1 MPTITLSKWSN
12 AEGRT
17 FEIDTD
23 EQVLVD
29 VLEQLRGQPELTNEA
44 YLRIVNAHARQ
55 TGRHFSKS
63 ELVQGYRQLVA
74 AGKMEQDRE
83 LLRRLT
89 RKPVR
94 THSGVAPVTVLTK
107 PFPCP
112 GQCIFCPTFER
123 MPKSYVPDEP
133 GAMRATQNEFDPY
146 RQTESRLRSFQ
157 AIGHSAN
164 KVELLI
170 LGGTWSAYP
179 RAYQAWFVQ
188 RCLDAM
194 NGEDSASLNE
204 AQRRN
209 ETATYRN
216 VGLVIETRPDA
227 ISPREVAH
235 LRRLGVT
242 KVQLGLQ
249 SLDDH
254 ILELNKRG
262 HTVAEMQQAVRT
274 LRGAGF
280 KIVVHWMAN
289 LYGDTLESDYE
300 DFQRLWSDPAIRPD
314 ELKIYPTSLLE
325 ETELYRDYYLKGLY
339 RPYSE
344 SDLVALLARCKP
356 HTPRYCRINRIFRDI
371 PSPNIV
377 EGNKKTNLRQLVQ
390 NYMAEHDM
398 ACQCLRCREVRRQEV
413 TPDDLRLDIL
423 PYETDI
429 NREFFIS
436 YVTPDDKVA
445 GFLRLSLPNSP
456 AIVPIAEIK
465 DAAMIREV
473 HVYGPALGVGR
484 DSAGETQH
492 LGLGTRLVQQAEEI
506 ARAAGFSQLAVI
518 SAIGTRGY
526 YRKLGF
532 ELGELYMGKVINREH
547 RPLRE

>member
-74 AGKMEQDRE
+74 AGKMAQDRE

-133 GAMRATQNEFDPY
+133 GAQRATQNEFDPY
-146 RQTESRLRSFQ
+146 RQVESRLRSFQ

-179 RAYQAWFVQ
+179 RDYQEWFVQ

-194 NGEDSASLNE
+194 NGVDSASLNE
-204 AQRRN
+204 AQRLN
-209 ETATYRN
+209 ETAAYRN
-216 VGLVIETRPDA
+216 VGMVIETRPDA

-254 ILELNKRG
+254 ILEINKRG
-262 HTVAEMQQAVRT
+262 HTVAEMRQAMRT

-339 RPYSE
+339 TPYTE
-344 SDLVALLARCKP
+344 EELVALIARCKP

-377 EGNKKTNLRQLVQ
+377 EGNKKTNLRQLVH
-390 NYMAEHDM
+390 NYMAEHGQT
-398 ACQCLRCREVRRQEV
+398 CQCLRCREVRRREV
-413 TPDDLRLDIL
+413 NVDNLRLDIL

-445 GFLRLSLPNSP
+445 GFLRLSLPDSP
-456 AIVPIAEIK
+456 AVVPIAEIK
-465 DAAMIREV
+465 GAAMIREV
-473 HVYGPALGVGR
+473 HVYGTALGVGR

-506 ARAAGFSQLAVI
+506 ARAEGFSKLAVI
-518 SAIGTRGY
+518 SAIGTRAY

-532 ELGELYMGKVINREH
+532 KMGALYMVKGLEQ
-547 RPLRE
+547 

>member
-1 MPTITLSKWSN
+1 M
-12 AEGRT
+12 A
-17 FEIDTD
+17 
-23 EQVLVD
+23 
-29 VLEQLRGQPELTNEA
+29 
-44 YLRIVNAHARQ
+44 
-55 TGRHFSKS
+55 
-63 ELVQGYRQLVA
+63 
-74 AGKMEQDRE
+74 QDRE

-133 GAMRATQNEFDPY
+133 GAQRATQNEFDPY
-146 RQTESRLRSFQ
+146 RQVESRLRSFQ

-179 RAYQAWFVQ
+179 RDYQEWFVQ

-194 NGEDSASLNE
+194 NGVDSASLNE
-204 AQRRN
+204 AQRLN
-209 ETATYRN
+209 ETAAYRN
-216 VGLVIETRPDA
+216 VGMVIETRPDA

-254 ILELNKRG
+254 ILEINKRG
-262 HTVAEMQQAVRT
+262 HTVAEMRQAVRT

-339 RPYSE
+339 TPYTE
-344 SDLVALLARCKP
+344 EELVALIARCKP

-377 EGNKKTNLRQLVQ
+377 EGNKKTNLRQLVH
-390 NYMAEHDM
+390 NHMAEHDQT
-398 ACQCLRCREVRRQEV
+398 CQCLRCREVRRREV
-413 TPDDLRLDIL
+413 NVADLRLDIL

-445 GFLRLSLPNSP
+445 GFLRLSLPDSP
-456 AIVPIAEIK
+456 AVVPIAEIK
-465 DAAMIREV
+465 GAAMIREV
-473 HVYGPALGVGR
+473 HVYG
-484 DSAGETQH
+484 T
-492 LGLGTRLVQQAEEI
+492 
-506 ARAAGFSQLAVI
+506 
-518 SAIGTRGY
+518 
-526 YRKLGF
+526 
-532 ELGELYMGKVINREH
+532 
-547 RPLRE
+547 

>member
-29 VLEQLRGQPELTNEA
+29 VLEKLRNQPDLTNNA

-63 ELVQGYRQLVA
+63 ELVQGYRLLVE

-133 GAMRATQNEFDPY
+133 GAMRATQNDFDPY

-157 AIGHSAN
+157 AIGHNAN

-179 RAYQAWFVQ
+179 RDYQEWFVQ

-194 NGEDSASLNE
+194 NGRDSATLAE
-204 AQRRN
+204 AQRLN
-209 ETATYRN
+209 ETAAYRN

-227 ISPREVAH
+227 VSPREVAH

-254 ILELNKRG
+254 ILEINKRG
-262 HTVAEMQQAVRT
+262 HTVAEMRQAVRT

-280 KIVVHWMAN
+280 KIVLHWMAN
-289 LYGDTLESDYE
+289 LYGDTLESDYA

-314 ELKIYPTSLLE
+314 ELKIYPNSLLK

-339 RPYSE
+339 QPYSE
-344 SDLVALLARCKP
+344 SDLVALLARCKL
-356 HTPRYCRINRIFRDI
+356 HVPRYCRINRIFRDI

-398 ACQCLRCREVRRQEV
+398 TCQCLRCREVRRQEV
-413 TPDDLRLDIL
+413 NPDDLRLDIL
-423 PYETDI
+423 SYETDI
-429 NREFFIS
+429 NREYFIS

-456 AIVPIAEIK
+456 DVVPIDEIK
-465 DAAMIREV
+465 QAAMIREV
-473 HVYGPALGVGR
+473 HVYGTALGIGK
-484 DSAGETQH
+484 DSRGEAQH
-492 LGLGTRLVQQAEEI
+492 LGFGTKLVRKAEEL
-506 ARAAGFSQLAVI
+506 ARTEGFSELAVI
-518 SAIGTRGY
+518 SAIGTRDY

-532 ELGELYMGKVINREH
+532 EMWELFMGKRI
-547 RPLRE
+547 

>member
-17 FEIDTD
+17 FDIDTD

-29 VLEQLRGQPELTNEA
+29 VLEKLRAQPDLTNDA
-44 YLRIVNAHARQ
+44 YLRIVNVHARQ

-63 ELVQGYRQLVA
+63 ELMQGYRLLVE

-83 LLRRLT
+83 LARRLT

-157 AIGHSAN
+157 AIGHNVN

-170 LGGTWSAYP
+170 LGGTWSSYP
-179 RAYQAWFVQ
+179 RDYQEWFVQ

-194 NGEDSASLNE
+194 NGRDSASLAE
-204 AQRRN
+204 AQKMN
-209 ETATYRN
+209 EQAAYRN
-216 VGLVIETRPDA
+216 VGMVIETRPDA
-227 ISPREVAH
+227 ISQREVAH

-254 ILELNKRG
+254 ILEINKRG
-262 HTVAEMQQAVRT
+262 HTAEEMRQAVRT

-280 KIVVHWMAN
+280 KIVLHWMAN

-314 ELKIYPTSLLE
+314 ELKIYPNSLLK

-339 RPYSE
+339 QPYSE

-356 HTPRYCRINRIFRDI
+356 HVPRYCRINRIFRDI

-390 NYMAEHDM
+390 NHMADLGTS
-398 ACQCLRCREVRRQEV
+398 CQCLRCREVRRQEV
-413 TPDDLRLDIL
+413 NIGDLRLDIL
-423 PYETDI
+423 PYETGI
-429 NREFFIS
+429 NREYFIS
-436 YVTPDDKVA
+436 YVTPDDKVV

-456 AIVPIAEIK
+456 DVVPIDEIK
-465 DAAMIREV
+465 QAAMIREV
-473 HVYGPALGVGR
+473 HVYGTALGIGK
-484 DSAGETQH
+484 DSRGEAQH
-492 LGLGTRLVQQAEEI
+492 LGLGTKLVRQAEEI
-506 ARAAGFSQLAVI
+506 ARAEGFNELAVI
-518 SAIGTRGY
+518 SAIGTRDY

-532 ELGELYMGKVINREH
+532 EVDELYMGKEIS
-547 RPLRE
+547 LL

>member
-1 MPTITLSKWSN
+1 MPTITLSKWSD

-17 FEIDTD
+17 FDVDTE

-29 VLEQLRGQPELTNEA
+29 VLEQLRAHPNLGVND
-44 YLRIVNAHARQ
+44 YLRIVNAHARK

-63 ELVQGYRQLVA
+63 ELVDGYRKLVA
-74 AGKMEQDRE
+74 AGKMPEDRE

-89 RKPVR
+89 RKPTR
-94 THSGVAPVTVLTK
+94 TQSGVAPVTVLTK

-112 GQCIFCPTFER
+112 GECIFCPTFDN

-133 GAMRATQNEFDPY
+133 GAMRALQNEFDPY
-146 RQTESRLRSFQ
+146 RQTANRIRGFQ
-157 AIGHSAN
+157 AIGHSAA

-179 RAYQAWFVQ
+179 RDYQEWFIR
-188 RCLDAM
+188 RCFDAM
-194 NGEDSASLNE
+194 NRVDSATLEE
-204 AQRRN
+204 AHRRN
-209 ETATYRN
+209 ETAAHRN

-227 ISPREVAH
+227 VSPREVAH

-249 SLDDH
+249 SLDDR
-254 ILELNKRG
+254 ILTLNKRG
-262 HTVAEMQQAVRT
+262 HTVEEMRRAVRL

-280 KIVVHWMAN
+280 KIVLHWMAN

-314 ELKIYPTSLLE
+314 ELKIYPTSLLK
-325 ETELYRDYYLKGLY
+325 ETELYDYYLRGLY
-339 RPYSE
+339 KPYSE
-344 SDLVALLARCKP
+344 EDLVALIARCKT
-356 HTPRYCRINRIFRDI
+356 HVPRYCRINRVFRDI

-390 NYMAEHDM
+390 NYMAQHGM
-398 ACQCLRCREVRRQEV
+398 SCQCLRCREVRGRSVAASE
-413 TPDDLRLDIL
+413 LRLDIL

-429 NREFFIS
+429 NREYFIS
-436 YVTPDDKVA
+436 FVTPDDRVA
-445 GFLRLSLPNSP
+445 GFLRLSLPNAP
-456 AIVPIAEIK
+456 DVVPIDEIK
-465 DAAMIREV
+465 HSAMIREV
-473 HVYGPALGVGR
+473 HVYGPALDLGKNSR
-484 DSAGETQH
+484 GEAQH
-492 LGLGTRLVQQAEEI
+492 LGLGTRLVEKAREI
-506 ARAAGFSQLAVI
+506 ARAEGFNDLAVI
-518 SAIGTRGY
+518 AAVGTREY

-532 ELGELYMGKVINREH
+532 ELDTLYMHLAIGD
-547 RPLRE
+547 